1 MLTTLHRAST
11 GLQQTLKQ
19 LPGWLEIQTIHL
31 LAMPPG
37 RRSKTELNKMTTC
50 VKYFEHKEAS
60 WKLHMGCILEGQE
73 DSKEFKLARTAWSLK
88 RGKKPQATTKYER
101 EEKSVYFLLNEAVPW
116 PCCRHGLYTEATQKC
131 LQVFDVFCHSSCVLW
146 IRLKTKQKQC

>member
-60 WKLHMGCILEGQE
+60 WKLHMGCILEQAE
-73 DSKEFKLARTAWSLK
+73 SESSISKDSMEFKK
-88 RGKKPQATTKYER
+88 RKKTPSNNK
-101 EEKSVYFLLNEAVPW
+101 
-116 PCCRHGLYTEATQKC
+116 
-131 LQVFDVFCHSSCVLW
+131 
-146 IRLKTKQKQC
+146 I

>member
-11 GLQQTLKQ
+11 GLQQTVKQ

-60 WKLHMGCILEGQE
+60 WKLHMGCILEQAESESGISK
-73 DSKEFKLARTAWSLK
+73 DSMEFKK
-88 RGKKPQATTKYER
+88 RKKTPSNNK
-101 EEKSVYFLLNEAVPW
+101 
-116 PCCRHGLYTEATQKC
+116 
-131 LQVFDVFCHSSCVLW
+131 
-146 IRLKTKQKQC
+146 I